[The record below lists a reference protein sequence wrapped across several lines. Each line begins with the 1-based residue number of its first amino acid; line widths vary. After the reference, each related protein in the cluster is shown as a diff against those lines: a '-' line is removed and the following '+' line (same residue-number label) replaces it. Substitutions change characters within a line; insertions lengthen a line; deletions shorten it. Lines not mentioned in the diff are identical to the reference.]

1 MNARDNHNNTPLH
14 LAAWQD
20 SLRVATLLV
29 EEGANVS
36 LKSHFGR
43 TPLQHAARFDS
54 INVAKLLLNKSCD
67 EMNVWNN
74 YNKTLFWSFQSNT
87 ILRRCFNYYYQTVCA
102 VDYPFK
108 SILLA

>member
-29 EEGANVS
+29 EEGANVT
-36 LKSHFGR
+36 LKGHFGR

-67 EMNVWNN
+67 EMNAGNKNN
-74 YNKTLFWSFQSNT
+74 NTPLMVAKLLRSEKVLKLF
-87 ILRRCFNYYYQTVCA
+87 QTGPCA
-102 VDYPFK
+102 V
-108 SILLA
+108 I